1 MKKVYLLVSGV
12 ILAAGAVNAQVDAE
26 RAYLPFE
33 KQDATTRVTGL
44 VSDDRAPGDI
54 IIEDDFSDFG
64 NWDIGTEGGTIPEFE
79 LTTTTPTD
87 VDDYCGAMASPTN
100 ANGFAMFNGITYLL
114 DDAVEPAD
122 ATVTFA
128 DPIDCS
134 AATAVTL
141 EFFAFYRAFN
151 ADDVF
156 VEVTND
162 GWGTFESYQLF
173 VDMPTNDPTRQEV
186 ILRDVTS
193 VAAGEATVEVRFR
206 WTELGADPDFG
217 SGYGF
222 GIDDFKV
229 KEAWDYDV
237 EITASYHRSGVG
249 VYMENGMEYYQIPN
263 DQVTEIEFAGKV
275 QNLGGV
281 TQNNAK
287 LNVEVSG
294 PVTYSGTSAGV
305 DLPVGASDSVSCAT
319 TLTPADNGD
328 YNAVYWFDS
337 DDAEEETVNDTIVD
351 PGTIQR
357 TEYMY
362 ARDNGIGGSSIGNVT
377 SNTGAPLLIGN
388 TMDIFGD
395 GVIGAVDIVVTD
407 DASNVGKLIFAQVM
421 IFDGGAGAFIYADQ
435 TADHEITSGEN
446 GGPITVTFSEEIEV
460 FAGQTILVLAGHYG
474 GATEARFRMAQ
485 GVDEQT
491 VLGYTSGATDPFF
504 LQSPS
509 AIMVRT
515 HMRSYVGLEE
525 TVINNF
531 SISQNIPNPFGDN
544 SVINYELNEAA
555 AVSVEFVDVS
565 GKVVK
570 SINNGTQA
578 AGTYTLAVDANDF
591 AEGVYFYTFTVGAEK
606 VTKRMVITK

>member
-33 KQDATTRVTGL
+33 KQDATSRTTGL

-54 IIEDDFSDFG
+54 ILADDFSDFT
-64 NWDIGTEGGTIPEFE
+64 NWDIGTEGGTVPEFTLE
-79 LTTTTPTD
+79 TITPAN
-87 VDDYCGAMASPTN
+87 VVAYGEAMASPTN
-100 ANGFAMFNGITYLL
+100 ANGFGVFDGITYLL
-114 DDAVEPAD
+114 DGTVEAAD
-122 ATVTFA
+122 ATLTYGST
-128 DPIDCS
+128 IDCS
-134 AATAVTL
+134 GATAVTL
-141 EFFAFYRAFN
+141 EFFAAYRAFN
-151 ADDVF
+151 SDDVF
-156 VEVTND
+156 VEVSND
-162 GWGTFESYQLF
+162 GWASFESMQLF

-186 ILRDVTS
+186 VLRDITA
-193 VAAGEATVEVRFR
+193 VAAGEAAVEVRFR
-206 WTELGADPDFG
+206 WTELGADPGFG
-217 SGYGF
+217 SGYF
-222 GIDDFKV
+222 FMVDDFKV

-249 VYMENGMEYYQIPN
+249 VYMENGMEYYQIPES
-263 DQVTEIEFAGKV
+263 QITEIEFAGKV

-287 LNVEVSG
+287 LNVEVVG
-294 PVTYSGTSAGV
+294 AGAYSGTSAGV
-305 DLPVGASDSVSCAT
+305 DLPVGASDSVSCTT
-319 TLTPADNGD
+319 TLTPAASGD
-328 YNAVYWFDS
+328 YNVTYFFDS

-351 PGTIQR
+351 AGTIQVN
-357 TEYMY
+357 EFMY

-395 GVIGAVDIVVTD
+395 AVIGAVDIVVTA
-407 DASNVGKLIFAQVM
+407 DADNVGKLIFAQIM
-421 IFDGGAGAFIYADQ
+421 IYDDGAGAFIYADQ
-435 TADHEITSGEN
+435 TEDHEITSGEN
-446 GGPITVTFSEEIEV
+446 GGPIKVIFEEAVEV

-474 GATEARFRMAQ
+474 GAIEARFRMAQ

-491 VLGYTSGATDPFF
+491 VLGYTSGASDPFF

-509 AIMVRT
+509 AIMVRLDMNDYT
-515 HMRSYVGLEE
+515 SLDEI
-525 TVINNF
+525 TSNNF
-531 SISQNIPNPFGDN
+531 SISQNMPNPFGDN

-555 AVSVEFVDVS
+555 AVNVEFVDVS
-565 GKVVK
+565 GKIVK

-578 AGTYTLAVDANDF
+578 AGTYTLAIDANDF